1 MVNFSEV
8 SPFGVLEGNDRSEAL
23 VKQHLRRLQL
33 LRSILQVDV
42 VLAGAMTLAL
52 LGRDHDRLE
61 KSEQKVQAILQ
72 AVTCCVFLSASAHT
86 VLLMVCTGKKYTLAW
101 YDPLFSVGFTVT
113 GLVLLYVTIADA
125 VLIALRLENVHK
137 AGYWCFV
144 IFGMLMPMFLA
155 GPLTVLQMLLHT
167 FASKDDLIEVE
178 ENIRRA
184 GSGDG

>member
-1 MVNFSEV
+1 MKMYRINPNHAERNQENISR
-8 SPFGVLEGNDRSEAL
+8 SQPNSEARHAPS
-23 VKQHLRRLQL
+23 VFVNP
-33 LRSILQVDV
+33 S
-42 VLAGAMTLAL
+42 GT
-52 LGRDHDRLE
+52 
-61 KSEQKVQAILQ
+61 QAILQ